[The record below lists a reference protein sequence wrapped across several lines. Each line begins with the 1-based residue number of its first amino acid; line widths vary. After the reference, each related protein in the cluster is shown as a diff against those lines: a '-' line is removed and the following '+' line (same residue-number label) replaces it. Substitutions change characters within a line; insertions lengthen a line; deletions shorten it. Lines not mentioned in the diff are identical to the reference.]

1 MRVKEIMTKQ
11 VIGVR
16 DFETVSVAARTL
28 EQYNIGALPVIGPGG
43 GICGLVTDRDMVTR
57 CLAANREPTRTTV
70 GQIMT
75 NHITSVTPETDVA
88 TAAYIMG
95 KHQIRRLPVL
105 EEGKLCGMVSLGD
118 LANREDNVID
128 AADALAEITANVCQ
142 K

>member
-1 MRVKEIMTKQ
+1 MRVKDIMTKQ

-43 GICGLVTDRDMVTR
+43 AVCGVITDRDMVTR
-57 CLAANREPTRTTV
+57 CLAANREPSKTTV

-75 NHITSVTPETDVA
+75 NRVTSVTPETDVA

-95 KHQIRRLPVL
+95 KYQVRRLPVL
-105 EEGKLCGMVSLGD
+105 DEGKLCGMVSLKD
-118 LANREDNVID
+118 LAVRQEIAVD
-128 AADALAEITANVCQ
+128 AVDALADISQNTT
-142 K
+142 

>member
-1 MRVKEIMTKQ
+1 MRVKDIMTKQ

-16 DFETVSVAARTL
+16 DFETVAVAARTL

-57 CLAANREPTRTTV
+57 CLAANREPTKTTV

-95 KHQIRRLPVL
+95 KHQVRRLPVL
-105 EEGKLCGMVSLGD
+105 EEGKLCGMVSLKD
-118 LANREDNVID
+118 LAVRQEIAVD
-128 AADALAEITANVCQ
+128 AVDALADISQNTT

>member
-1 MRVKEIMTKQ
+1 MRVKDIMTKQ

-43 GICGLVTDRDMVTR
+43 TVCGVITDRDMVTR
-57 CLAANREPTRTTV
+57 CLAADREPSKTTV

-75 NHITSVTPETDVA
+75 NRITSVTPETDVA

-95 KHQIRRLPVL
+95 KHQVRRLPVL
-105 EEGKLCGMVSLGD
+105 DEGKLCGMVSLKD
-118 LANREDNVID
+118 LAVRQEIAVD
-128 AADALAEITANVCQ
+128 AVDALADISQNTT
-142 K
+142 

>member
-43 GICGLVTDRDMVTR
+43 AVCGVITDRDMVTR
-57 CLAANREPTRTTV
+57 CLAANREPSKTTV

-75 NHITSVTPETDVA
+75 NRITSVTPETDVA

-95 KHQIRRLPVL
+95 KHQVRRLPVL
-105 EEGKLCGMVSLGD
+105 DEGELCGMVSLKD
-118 LANREDNVID
+118 LAVRQEIAVD
-128 AADALAEITANVCQ
+128 AVDALADISQNTT
-142 K
+142 